1 MHLDVVQGIIGGTRP
16 VDQDAAIRLAN
27 GTGVPSSFWLDAQ
40 AGYDADIAR
49 GAGTGEIPREV
60 LAAVDAALDRL
71 PQPERHTERDRWRI
85 ASRVALAAAIPV
97 LAELT
102 GRRIEE
108 HADNHANAN
117 GEAASEPSDRH
128 APHAYVSTACFHEE
142 CGSCRSTCKYCDAP
156 CSHGCHPADLSLPK
170 PWVHQARDIAV
181 LLLAELGPDRVPAVL
196 RERIATDPDLF
207 WLRRPDPG
215 RA

>member
-1 MHLDVVQGIIGGTRP
+1 MTDEIREFRPDWTVHPGVFLRRILSDRHLKPEDLCLSPARMHLDVVQGIIDGTRP
-16 VDQDAAIRLAN
+16 VDQDAAVRLAN

-40 AGYDADIAR
+40 TGYDADLAR
-49 GAGTGEIPREV
+49 GVSAG
-60 LAAVDAALDRL
+60 
-71 PQPERHTERDRWRI
+71 H
-85 ASRVALAAAIPV
+85 ASP
-97 LAELT
+97 AE
-102 GRRIEE
+102 
-108 HADNHANAN
+108 
-117 GEAASEPSDRH
+117 
-128 APHAYVSTACFHEE
+128 APHVYVSTACFHGN

-156 CSHGCHPADLSLPK
+156 CSHNCHPADLSLPK